1 MKFKYDMGNYFS
13 KITCELIPKLKL
25 FF

>member
-13 KITCELIPKLKL
+13 KIAYELIPKLKL
-25 FF
+25 LF